1 MDRRRRPAQKATAMP
16 LDPALLAAYLLACLV
31 LVLTPGPDMMFVL
44 GQTLSGGPQ
53 RGWAAVLGIVC
64 GAFCHIAAAA
74 LGVAAILA
82 AEPML
87 FALLRLAGAAYLVWL
102 GLGALRAAWRGEA
115 GIAPAAPSAGAAPR
129 FQGGHLRGQGRIV
142 LQGMLTNLL
151 NPKVALFFLAFLPQF
166 VAPGLAPAWL
176 QMLLLGP
183 LLPLLAVPLFAVL
196 IAGAG
201 RAVGRL
207 NRSARATRWLNGL
220 AGTIFL
226 GLGLRLLLDRR

>member
-1 MDRRRRPAQKATAMP
+1 MP

-44 GQTLSGGPQ
+44 GQTLSGGPR

-102 GLGALRAAWRGEA
+102 GFGALRAAWRGEA
-115 GIAPAAPSAGAAPR
+115 GIAPATTPSAAAPPR
-129 FQGGHLRGQGRIV
+129 LQGRPLRGQGRIV

-183 LLPLLAVPLFAVL
+183 LLPLLALPLFAVL

>member
-1 MDRRRRPAQKATAMP
+1 MDGRQRPAQKAIAMP

-87 FALLRLAGAAYLVWL
+87 FSLLRLTGAAYLVWL
-102 GLGALRAAWRGEA
+102 GFGALRAAWRGEA
-115 GIAPAAPSAGAAPR
+115 GIAPAAQAPCPR
-129 FQGGHLRGQGRIV
+129 ETRLAGQGRIV

>member
-1 MDRRRRPAQKATAMP
+1 MLTVDI
-16 LDPALLAAYLLACLV
+16 ALAFFAASLLLGIA
-31 LVLTPGPDMMFVL
+31 PGPDNIFVL
-44 GQTLSGGPQ
+44 TQSAVYGAGAGMVTTLGLVTGLCVHTT
-53 RGWAAVLGIVC
+53 AV
-64 GAFCHIAAAA
+64 A

-201 RAVGRL
+201 RAVSRL